1 MSLLNVVLVL
11 ISSKASLKR
20 LAFYGQIGSL
30 LTVKLIL
37 VINLDSSKNL
47 GE

>member
-1 MSLLNVVLVL
+1 M
-11 ISSKASLKR
+11 KR

-37 VINLDSSKNL
+37 VINLDSSQNL

>member
-1 MSLLNVVLVL
+1 M
-11 ISSKASLKR
+11 KR

-30 LTVKLIL
+30 LTAKLMLI
-37 VINLDSSKNL
+37 INLDSSKNL